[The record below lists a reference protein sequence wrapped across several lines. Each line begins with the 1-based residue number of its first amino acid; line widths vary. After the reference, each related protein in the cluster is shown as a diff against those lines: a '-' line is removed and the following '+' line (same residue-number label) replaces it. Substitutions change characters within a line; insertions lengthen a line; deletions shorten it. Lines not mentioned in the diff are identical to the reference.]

1 MREGDGDTRAAY
13 YEDDGGEGGE
23 RDGVSVGAFEEDAER
38 GFVGGGA
45 VGQAR
50 GEAVVGSYEEDE
62 GGWGRG

>member
-1 MREGDGDTRAAY
+1 MREGDGDPCSAY
-13 YEDDGGEGGE
+13 DEDDGGEGGE
-23 RDGVSVGAFEEDAER
+23 RDGVSVGAFEEDAEG

-45 VGQAR
+45 VGEAG